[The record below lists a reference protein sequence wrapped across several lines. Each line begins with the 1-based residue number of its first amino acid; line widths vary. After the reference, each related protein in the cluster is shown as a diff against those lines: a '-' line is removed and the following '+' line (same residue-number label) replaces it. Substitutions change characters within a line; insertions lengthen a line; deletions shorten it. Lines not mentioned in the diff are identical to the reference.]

1 MKLGYFVAN
10 QYPAG
15 ESAADRIKEN
25 LEQVR
30 VAKDAGF
37 DLICAGQHYL
47 SDPYQMP
54 ATFPFLA
61 RLAAESGDMQLA
73 ATVILAPLHNPVDLA
88 ESIATLDAITGGRFI
103 FGVGLGYREEEFRAF
118 GIKRAERVPRLLES
132 LEIIKRLWTE
142 DQVEYQGR
150 FYQVPLVTPSF
161 RPTQVPHPP
170 IWMAANHDGAVERA
184 ARLGYPWLV
193 NPHATVTMVEQQI
206 AHYRATASNAGVQIS
221 SDLPMMREAY
231 IGDTRQQA
239 VTESQPYLASKYQA
253 YADWGQDKALPGNE
267 SFQVPFE
274 DLARDRFIMGAPDDL
289 VSEFRHYEDR
299 LGVTHMILRM
309 QWPGMEHSKVL
320 KQLEIMGRDV
330 IPRLKSSKDAKDA
343 KDD

>member
-10 QYPAG
+10 QNPAG

-73 ATVILAPLHNPVDLA
+73 ATVIRAPLHNPVDLA
-88 ESIATLDAITGGRFI
+88 ESIATLDAITDGRFI
-103 FGVGLGYREEEFRAF
+103 FGVGLGYCEEEFRAF

-142 DQVEYQGR
+142 DQVEHQGR

-170 IWMAANHDGAVERA
+170 IWIGGESRPAIRRA
-184 ARLGYPWLV
+184 ATLGDGWFPIGTNPANPLETLPELARGIDLLRRYAEQAGRDPASVDVAYAMGWPVGDGPDGGGRLLTGP
-193 NPHATVTMVEQQI
+193 MSKIE
-206 AHYRATASNAGVQIS
+206 
-221 SDLPMMREAY
+221 SDLAELEALGVRHLSVGLTGGTVRESIERMEAFAEE
-231 IGDTRQQA
+231 IF
-239 VTESQPYLASKYQA
+239 PLAS
-253 YADWGQDKALPGNE
+253 P
-267 SFQVPFE
+267 
-274 DLARDRFIMGAPDDL
+274 
-289 VSEFRHYEDR
+289 
-299 LGVTHMILRM
+299 
-309 QWPGMEHSKVL
+309 EH
-320 KQLEIMGRDV
+320 GG
-330 IPRLKSSKDAKDA
+330 
-343 KDD
+343 